1 MPTQFGIPDLIVTRG
16 TANAPSRRPSQQSNV
31 KMNIKPLHVAPSM
44 GYNQRR
50 GGWSSQGGYNGM
62 SYDIQPTPP
71 VLYENPLA
79 GSGEGTLIP
88 NHSLKGKTKGVIRL
102 SDEQYSEIK
111 MTPNVKH
118 PIYNIPTF
126 DALKLY
132 Q

>member
-1 MPTQFGIPDLIVTRG
+1 MPTQFGIPDQIITRG
-16 TANAPSRRPSQQSNV
+16 TANAPSRRPTMQSNV
-31 KMNIKPLHVAPSM
+31 KMNITPLHVAPSM

-50 GGWSSQGGYNGM
+50 GGWSSQGGFNGM

-79 GSGEGTLIP
+79 GAGEGTLIP
-88 NHSLKGKTKGVIRL
+88 RHSLKGKQKGVIRL
-102 SDEQYSEIK
+102 TEEQYSEIK